1 MNALGSPVEFQSSGL
16 SSSPARTLSGASAP
30 DPAEPPAPR
39 FTGTAGAAPP
49 PAPAPNSGRPVSCIR
64 TEDGTVILFDRAAG
78 LAVSGLTRAAAEA
91 TLLRLLG
98 AAPEQFQE
106 KCEAVF
112 RPELR
117 QNNEMERF
125 AVSAK
130 QRSAPGA
137 P

>member
-1 MNALGSPVEFQSSGL
+1 MNARPSSLEFESSGQSS
-16 SSSPARTLSGASAP
+16 SAVRAHSGAFAP

-49 PAPAPNSGRPVSCIR
+49 PAPAANPAPDCGGTSCIR
-64 TEDGTVILFDRAAG
+64 TEDGTVILLDRATG
-78 LAVSGLTRAAAEA
+78 RAVSGLTRAAAEA
-91 TLLRLLG
+91 ALLRLLG

-117 QNNEMERF
+117 QNNEMERSPF
-125 AVSAK
+125 
-130 QRSAPGA
+130 P
-137 P
+137 